1 MTAADEPPHAVAD
14 ELFEAEL
21 DARGF
26 DYEVI
31 EDGVYEIVV
40 GEITL
45 TVSLENMRRDYARD
59 NDASVVSRFAEQL
72 DAALAG
78 ETPDWESV
86 QPFIRYSLEPSNY
99 ETGFDDVLHEPVTDT
114 LLKVYVFTPPD
125 GSSIAWIVD
134 SMLTD
139 WGVTRDDVI
148 DQANQNMDQLV
159 ADTKLEID
167 EIDGVKLGMLATDET
182 PFKASLIMSPAFREL
197 VSPTLGWPVFVV
209 APTRDF
215 VYVLSCDDQDF
226 LGRLGQ
232 VVLDEYNESGHPVTA
247 EVLEVSGEGIEAIG
261 TFAPRES

>member
-1 MTAADEPPHAVAD
+1 MTADEPPHAVAD

-45 TVSLENMRRDYARD
+45 TVCLENMRRDYARD
-59 NDASVVSRFAEQL
+59 SDPSVVSRFAEQL
-72 DAALAG
+72 DAAISG
-78 ETPDWESV
+78 ETPDWEAV
-86 QPFIRYSLEPSNY
+86 QPFIRYCLEPSNY
-99 ETGFDDVLHEPVTDT
+99 EMGFDDVLHEPITDT

-125 GSSIAWIVD
+125 GSSIAWIID
-134 SMLTD
+134 SMLTE
-139 WGVTRDDVI
+139 WGVTRDEVI
-148 DQANQNMDQLV
+148 ERANQNMDQLV

-182 PFKASLIMSPAFREL
+182 PFKASLILSPAFREL
-197 VSPTLGWPVFVV
+197 VSPTLGWPVVVV

-215 VYVLSCDDQDF
+215 VYVLSSEDQDF

-247 EVLEVSGEGIEAIG
+247 EVLEVSDDGIEAIG
-261 TFAPRES
+261 TFAPRDS

>member
-1 MTAADEPPHAVAD
+1 MTAADEPPHAAAD

-26 DYEVI
+26 DYEVV
-31 EDGVYEIVV
+31 EDGLYEIVA

-59 NDASVVSRFAEQL
+59 NDPGVVSRFAEQL
-72 DAALAG
+72 DAAISG

-86 QPFIRYSLEPSNY
+86 QPFIRYSLEPADY
-99 ETGFDDVLHEPVTDT
+99 EMGFDDVLHEPVTET
-114 LLKVYVFTPPD
+114 LIKVYVFTPPD
-125 GSSIAWIVD
+125 GSSIAWIID

-139 WGVTRDDVI
+139 WGVTRDEVI
-148 DQANQNMDQLV
+148 EQANQNMDQLV
-159 ADTKLEID
+159 AETKLEID
-167 EIDGVKLGMLATDET
+167 EIEAVKLGMLATEET
-182 PFKASLIMSPAFREL
+182 PFKASLILSPKFREL

-215 VYVLSCDDQDF
+215 AYVLSCEDKDF

-232 VVLDEYNESGHPVTA
+232 VVLDEYNESGHPITA
-247 EVLEVSGEGIEAIG
+247 EVLEVSDDGVVAIG
-261 TFAPRES
+261 SFAPRSP